1 MTYVEATRDMKQN
14 TWLMC
19 HVNAWEF
26 FGGVAVRTVC
36 DNLKT
41 GVKKHPREG
50 EVELNEAYEA
60 LGRHYMTAIMPTQ
73 VRKPKQKA
81 SVEGAVGNIATA
93 IVARLRNEGFAT
105 LAELNA
111 AIRVQLD
118 AFNERPFQKRDG
130 SRKEVFEEVESAFL
144 APLPQVPFEVS
155 EWFYGRAVNLNFH
168 VVFRKNHY
176 SVPHALVGKKV
187 DLEVTGSTV
196 EIYHA
201 GSRVASHPRFPSCAS
216 YRYST
221 NPAHMPA
228 EFIKP
233 EWDEERM
240 TRWAAGIGP
249 ATREVVTRLFGS
261 VPIREQAYNPV
272 LAVLNLTR
280 RYSERDLE
288 QACAYA
294 LTKVEVPRCK
304 FLKSVISHGAQ
315 TCAREEAE
323 HGGYIRGESY
333 YSEGRD
339 ASC

>member
-1 MTYVEATRDMKQN
+1 M
-14 TWLMC
+14 
-19 HVNAWEF
+19 
-26 FGGVAVRTVC
+26 RTVC

-155 EWFYGRAVNLNFH
+155 E
-168 VVFRKNHY
+168 
-176 SVPHALVGKKV
+176 
-187 DLEVTGSTV
+187 
-196 EIYHA
+196 
-201 GSRVASHPRFPSCAS
+201 
-216 YRYST
+216 
-221 NPAHMPA
+221 
-228 EFIKP
+228 
-233 EWDEERM
+233 
-240 TRWAAGIGP
+240 
-249 ATREVVTRLFGS
+249 
-261 VPIREQAYNPV
+261 
-272 LAVLNLTR
+272 
-280 RYSERDLE
+280 
-288 QACAYA
+288 
-294 LTKVEVPRCK
+294 
-304 FLKSVISHGAQ
+304 
-315 TCAREEAE
+315 
-323 HGGYIRGESY
+323 
-333 YSEGRD
+333 
-339 ASC
+339 